1 MGSHNLIK
9 RCSWVGIDP
18 LYINYHDKEWGV
30 PTYDDQTLF
39 EFLCLE
45 GQQAGLSWIT
55 VLKKREDYKRLFYNF
70 DISKVS
76 NMSDLEI
83 EKLLLNKLLIRNK
96 LKLYSIRNNAF
107 IFKKVQKEYG
117 SFSNYIWAFVDEKT
131 NHCDRENEQEVPS
144 RSEIS
149 DEMSK
154 DLKLKGFKFIGSTVC
169 YSFMQ
174 AAGLI
179 NDHSKDCFRYCDIKK
194 ME

>member
-1 MGSHNLIK
+1 MGSDNFIK

-30 PTYDDQTLF
+30 PTYDDQILF

-83 EKLLLNKLLIRNK
+83 EKLLLNTLLIRNK
-96 LKLYSIRNNAF
+96 LKLYSIRNNAIYF
-107 IFKKVQKEYG
+107 
-117 SFSNYIWAFVDEKT
+117 
-131 NHCDRENEQEVPS
+131 
-144 RSEIS
+144 
-149 DEMSK
+149 
-154 DLKLKGFKFIGSTVC
+154 
-169 YSFMQ
+169 
-174 AAGLI
+174 
-179 NDHSKDCFRYCDIKK
+179 
-194 ME
+194 